1 MLVHHSY
8 MCTCANDV
16 DFTVLSAFLC
26 SLHLYF
32 SFCNFVCHH
41 PVCVQSSFVGAIAI
55 GDLIRSTLGP
65 KGMVSVVTSLAVC
78 S

>member
-1 MLVHHSY
+1 MMISLSSQHF
-8 MCTCANDV
+8 CETCVNTLD
-16 DFTVLSAFLC
+16 LYC
-26 SLHLYF
+26 SVYNLI
-32 SFCNFVCHH
+32 CHH

-65 KGMVSVVTSLAVC
+65 KGMVSVAASLAVC